1 MHRKVAMW
9 RGTMTKLIIQR
20 AIISLCFIEFVSDS
34 AEIRTQNVD
43 YGISTVP
50 SLIGK
55 LSEYLPRI
63 ATWLVQNFSLPGN

>member
-43 YGISTVP
+43 YGIR
-50 SLIGK
+50 LIK
-55 LSEYLPRI
+55 SLSEYIPRI
-63 ATWLVQNFSLPGN
+63 ATVACAEF